1 MHWNGTALVLNNT
14 TNSTFVLIYH
24 HLLGCLNF
32 FFLEVGTMVLSNF
45 QTSTKL
51 HLFSLEVCILIVND
65 VCKSIHITCEKNLTS
80 KIMFILFIQFANL
93 FIFSFSYSGWHCE
106 SHRTSPMGFSLE
118 WYGRWF
124 KISLGEL
131 V

>member
-1 MHWNGTALVLNNT
+1 MVLHLFWIIQQT
-14 TNSTFVLIYH
+14 LLLFLYIIIYWAAWI
-24 HLLGCLNF
+24 F
-32 FFLEVGTMVLSNF
+32 FFGEVGTMVLSNF

-106 SHRTSPMGFSLE
+106 SHRTSPTGFSLE
-118 WYGRWF
+118 WYGRLF
-124 KISLGEL
+124 KILLGEL

>member
-1 MHWNGTALVLNNT
+1 MVLHLFWIIQQT
-14 TNSTFVLIYH
+14 LLLFLYIIIYWAAWI
-24 HLLGCLNF
+24 F
-32 FFLEVGTMVLSNF
+32 FFWEVGTMVLSNF

>member
-1 MHWNGTALVLNNT
+1 MVLHLFWIIQQT
-14 TNSTFVLIYH
+14 LLLFLYIIIYWAAWI
-24 HLLGCLNF
+24 F
-32 FFLEVGTMVLSNF
+32 FFWEVGTMVLSNF

-106 SHRTSPMGFSLE
+106 SHRTSPTGFSLE
-118 WYGRWF
+118 WYGRLF
-124 KISLGEL
+124 KILLGEL